1 MALWHDQPGI
11 SPIDL
16 GQPPSRQQEPLWR
29 HCPIWADVLDLIA
42 LRPPRMDVVSDASS
56 GQARI
61 KPAAQERIETVAS
74 LAEGWAAASEC
85 VSEVHAG
92 HHSRQGQRLHRVLSV
107 LGASEQRAHHC
118 QLPAQRAPTKEA
130 LRAPPPRGPGGSGFA
145 AGPTGLPSLP
155 RPRRHDLGDRRWGL
169 CRPGDPPPVGP
180 PWPMLPGLAGGQD
193 FRRAITRTAHSPAI
207 V

>member
-1 MALWHDQPGI
+1 MT
-11 SPIDL
+11 SPASVPLTWD
-16 GQPPSRQQEPLWR
+16 SRQAGNR
-29 HCPIWADVLDLIA
+29 NRCGDIVLFGRTSLILSPSA
-42 LRPPRMDVVSDASS
+42 PPRMDVVSDASS

-130 LRAPPPRGPGGSGFA
+130 LGLRLRAGQGEAGSPPDRPVSPAFHARDVMTLAIGGGVC
-145 AGPTGLPSLP
+145 AGRAIPLRSA
-155 RPRRHDLGDRRWGL
+155 
-169 CRPGDPPPVGP
+169 RPGPCY
-180 PWPMLPGLAGGQD
+180 PGLAGGQD